1 MDQATSLTLV
11 ETVLRVAL
19 GLRILHSGLSNVRKW
34 PNAVRNAEIVFPFG
48 ATVFGFIAVFFMVA
62 GGLGLAVGLG
72 TRLAALM
79 IALFLIPTLKIQH
92 HWLHALPPIIED
104 VKRVVGQ
111 DPSNSKL
118 QLLAKQAYHSHETG
132 WQNNL
137 LLLIVAL
144 FFVLRGSPAFGIDN
158 LLK

>member
-1 MDQATSLTLV
+1 M
-11 ETVLRVAL
+11 
-19 GLRILHSGLSNVRKW
+19 
-34 PNAVRNAEIVFPFG
+34 RNAKIVFPFG

-62 GGLGLAVGLG
+62 GGLGLALGLE

-79 IALFLIPTLKIQH
+79 IVLFLIPTLKIQH

-104 VKRVVGQ
+104 VKRAVGQ